1 MFRGR
6 VRHVHF
12 VGVGGIGMS
21 GLAEI
26 LRNLD
31 FDVSGSD
38 LREGENTLALR
49 RMGVRIDL
57 GHAAANVKG
66 ADVVV
71 YSSAINQS
79 NPELAE
85 ALLAGTPVISRA
97 EMLAELMR
105 VKYGVAIAG
114 SHGKTTTTSLV
125 ATVLRAA
132 GLDPTVVV
140 GGRMASFGS
149 NAKLGAGDLLV
160 AEADESDGSFL
171 RLTPTIAAV
180 TNIDPEHLDFYGT
193 HERLKAS
200 FLEFIEKVPFYGLAV
215 LCLDHP
221 HVQELLPHVKRRH
234 VTYGLSQ
241 QADYSARNVRGE
253 GISTAFEAFA
263 MGRSLGEFKVRMPGQ
278 HNVQN
283 TLAAIAIADELE
295 VPLDVMKESLATFH
309 GVARRF
315 SVVGEPKGIA
325 LVDDYGHHPAE
336 IRATLAAARRSF
348 PGRVLVAFQPHR
360 YSRTAQLFDDF
371 ACAFNDA
378 DEVFFTD
385 VYPAGEEPIEGA
397 DASSL
402 AQATRQHGHHS
413 AEYLE
418 DREAIAERLA
428 KQAQPGDVVLTL
440 GAGDVNKL
448 LPLVEAKIR
457 GQAT

>member
-31 FDVSGSD
+31 FEVSGSD

-49 RMGVRIDL
+49 TLGVRIDL
-57 GHAAANVKG
+57 GHAAGNVKG

-71 YSSAINQS
+71 YSSAIKS
-79 NPELAE
+79 GNPELVNAQT
-85 ALLAGTPVISRA
+85 LGIPVISRA

-149 NAKLGAGDLLV
+149 NAKLGTGDLLV

-180 TNIDPEHLDFYGT
+180 TNIDPEHLDYYQT
-193 HERLKAS
+193 HDRLKAS

-221 HVQELLPHVKRRH
+221 HVQDLLPQVKRRH

-241 QADYSARNVRGE
+241 QADYSARHVRGE

-263 MGRSLGEFKVRMPGQ
+263 HGRSLGEFRVKMPGQ

-283 TLAAIAIADELE
+283 TLACIAIADELE
-295 VPLDVMKESLATFH
+295 VPLDVMKEALATFH

-315 SVVGEPKGIA
+315 SVVGEPNGIA

-336 IRATLAAARRSF
+336 IRATLAAARRAYE
-348 PGRVLVAFQPHR
+348 GRVLVAFQPHR
-360 YSRTAQLFDDF
+360 YTRTAQLFDDF

-378 DEVFFTD
+378 DEVLITD
-385 VYPAGEEPIEGA
+385 VYPAGEAPIAGA
-397 DASSL
+397 DGEHL
-402 AQATRQHGHHS
+402 ARATRQHGHHAAS
-413 AEYLE
+413 YFA
-418 DREAIAERLA
+418 DRQAIIEHLA
-428 KQAQPGDVVLTL
+428 DRARPGDVVLTL

-448 LPLVEAKIR
+448 LAQIEARIKSR
-457 GQAT
+457 GQ